1 MTINKDRRLIRWDV
15 PPETRGKQNITVS
28 VNDGNGGEAVQSFI
42 LEITPEQK
50 KSLNKYFQRFLK
62 AKPVY
67 NYLFL

>member
-50 KSLNKYFQRFLK
+50 KIIK
-62 AKPVY
+62 
-67 NYLFL
+67 